1 MNLTKL
7 TPNKNLI
14 IKFQKNF
21 NHLVHQRR
29 QMLIKSFAAL
39 SIAEST
45 LEQKLPTLITCLN
58 TRPLLLLKI
67 LITSRL
73 NIKRTLV

>member
-45 LEQKLPTLITCLN
+45 LEQKLPTLITSSKHTSIITIKN
-58 TRPLLLLKI
+58 T
-67 LITSRL
+67 
-73 NIKRTLV
+73 NY

>member
-1 MNLTKL
+1 
-7 TPNKNLI
+7 
-14 IKFQKNF
+14 
-21 NHLVHQRR
+21 
-29 QMLIKSFAAL
+29 MLIKSFAAL

-67 LITSRL
+67 LIASRL